1 MAVYFKKT
9 KSCQK
14 PLYIDTKGTIKLPNR
29 LLPLRIKQIIMK
41 KAKSI
46 LTLFAIFF
54 SVASYAQDLKP
65 LIYKINIKKDIG
77 STTWVYLQNGIH
89 AAKEKK
95 ADYILLH
102 MNTYGGGVM
111 EADSMRTAVLNS
123 PIPVIVFIDN
133 NAASAGALIAI
144 ASDSIFM
151 RSSANMGAATVV
163 SGDGEQAPDKYQS
176 YMRGIMRATAESQGK
191 DTVIIGNDTITKWR
205 RDPKIAEAMVDQR
218 ISIAGVIDSTQVLTL
233 TANQAVDL
241 NYCDGIAENI
251 DEIAYKYLGLEEYTL
266 EVYNSTFYDEIK
278 GFLTNAVVQAFLIMI
293 IIGGIYFELK
303 TPGLGLP
310 TAIAITSAILY
321 FTPLYLQGYAQ
332 NWEILIFVIGLI
344 LIVFEIFVIPGFG
357 VTGIS
362 GIFLV
367 VAGLFLALVGNIRFN
382 FDDIPVY
389 QFNQA
394 VLTVIAGMGFGVG
407 LIIYLSSRIGKHGVF
422 KRVALLADQEGYF
435 SVPMTPIVL
444 VGKTGVAATVLRP
457 SGKVIIDG
465 EYYDAVSDKGFINK
479 GEKIVVRK
487 YGSSQLYVSK
497 L

>member
-1 MAVYFKKT
+1 
-9 KSCQK
+9 
-14 PLYIDTKGTIKLPNR
+14 
-29 LLPLRIKQIIMK
+29 MK
-41 KAKSI
+41 KAKFIS
-46 LTLFAIFF
+46 TLFVLLF
-54 SVASYAQDLKP
+54 SVVSYAQNAKP
-65 LIYKINIKKDIG
+65 LIYKINIKKNIG
-77 STTWVYLQNGIH
+77 STTWVYLQNGLYG
-89 AAKEKK
+89 AKEKN

-123 PIPVIVFIDN
+123 PIPVITFIDN

-151 RSSANMGAATVV
+151 RSSASMGAATVV
-163 SGDGEQAPDKYQS
+163 SGDGEQAPDKFQS

-191 DTVIIGNDTITKWR
+191 DTIFSGNDTITKWK

-251 DEIAYKYLGLEEYTL
+251 DEIVYKYLGLEEYTL

-303 TPGLGLP
+303 TPGLGFP
-310 TAIAITSAILY
+310 TAIAITAAILY

-332 NWEILIFVIGLI
+332 NWEILIFVVGLI

-357 VTGIS
+357 ITGIS
-362 GIFLV
+362 GISLV
-367 VAGLFLALVGNIRFN
+367 VTGLFLALVGNVQFN
-382 FDDIPVY
+382 FDNIPVY

-394 VLTVIAGMGFGVG
+394 ILTVIAGMGFGVG
-407 LIIYLSSRIGKHGVF
+407 LIIYLSSRIGKRGVL
-422 KRVALLADQEGYF
+422 KKVALLADQEGFY
-435 SVPMTPIVL
+435 SVPMAPKVL

-465 EYYDAVSDKGFINK
+465 EYYDAVSDKGFIDK

-497 L
+497 M